1 MRRELVAAAHYHRQ
15 ATELEPASE
24 VFRKAAK
31 QAKKHVPRHFER
43 IGEEDSVVGERV
55 HGRGMTRM
63 SASEMEQGGPPAVWA
78 RVMRMGWAA
87 WHAGNAVEGIPDGA
101 AVEWA
106 THAQQDGLLPPPS
119 DGAPAVVTT
128 PPPPSPPAQL
138 TKTPRAQLTN

>member
-15 ATELEPASE
+15 AAELEPASE

-43 IGEEDSVVGERV
+43 MDAAGEEGGSVVGERV

-106 THAQQDGLLPPPS
+106 THAQQDGLLPPS
-119 DGAPAVVTT
+119 DGAPAVVSAT
-128 PPPPSPPAQL
+128 PPPQL
-138 TKTPRAQLTN
+138 TTTPRAQLTK